1 MSDPFEKMRYNKKSL
16 LALFVMMSKSD
27 DDIDDSEKQFIED
40 MRIRLGIS
48 IEELDHIWKNEE
60 DYPLEPPKSEKHRM
74 TIMIHLLYLIAI
86 DGVITKEE
94 RDLMHEVGLKLAIKP
109 SLLGRTRKNLLYSKQ
124 QNTHTDS
131 RLRWNDDIDYYD

>member
-109 SLLGRTRKNLLYSKQ
+109 SLTDDLMNTMEEHLNKELPDGLIASIIAKY
-124 QNTHTDS
+124 QN
-131 RLRWNDDIDYYD
+131 